1 MFKSRLLA
9 ATLLACSS
17 LVAMPALAQDTAE
30 AERAEDG
37 RIIVTT
43 QDDLPRFTYK
53 IDMKPSALL
62 VADDAAFN
70 AFASRV
76 EADIDD
82 TLAKYRIDDKATM
95 RSILD
100 LKGKIALLKGNDS
113 AAMKTIGQERALEEK
128 PDARLING
136 LREEAMIHATE
147 QARASSGEVYEM
159 AYRSYLDNAV
169 EELPWDIVGTSLKT
183 MKRSALI
190 AGTGRLL
197 GTAQVD
203 LDPVYEANGGNIS
216 QDAATTL
223 VYLRYSIDR
232 WVPVADETAEVLSKQ
247 IAARDVR
254 KPDIWADREVTLTDD
269 ADLTPVVVAVW
280 DSGVDLDL
288 FPGRIYTGATPTETS
303 DASGIAFDLL
313 ANPEL
318 GDLQP
323 LTDAQEARYPGM
335 QDDMKGLSDLQNSIE
350 SPEADAV
357 AARIANLKPE
367 ETQDYFETLSLFGN
381 YSHGTH
387 VAGIAARGN
396 PAIRLAYGRMTFN
409 WKTMPPKPTVE
420 LAKRGAASMVAT
432 VDWFKKNNVRV
443 VNMSWGGSPAG
454 YEPAL
459 EKHGMGKD
467 AQERKAM
474 ARELFEIERDALFK
488 AIEGAPDILFV
499 TAAGNS
505 DSSNSFDESMP
516 SSFVLPNM
524 LTVGAVDQ
532 AGDETG
538 FTSYG
543 ENVVVHA
550 NGFEVPSYVPGGRT
564 IPFSGTSMA
573 SPNVANLAA
582 KLIALDPSLTP
593 TQVKEII
600 IESATPTED
609 GRRNNINPKAAVTM
623 LESMD

>member
-1 MFKSRLLA
+1 MGEIHVKEPYSGGNS
-9 ATLLACSS
+9 ACLS
-17 LVAMPALAQDTAE
+17 LVALPAVAQDKA
-30 AERAEDG
+30 ADG
-37 RIIVTT
+37 RIIVKT
-43 QDDLPRFTYK
+43 QDDLPRFTYQ
-53 IDMKPSALL
+53 IDMKPSELL
-62 VADDAAFN
+62 ATDDATFN

-82 TLAKYRIDDKATM
+82 MLAKYLIEDKATM
-95 RSILD
+95 RSVLD

-113 AAMKTIGQERALEEK
+113 TAMKTIGQERALEEK
-128 PDARLING
+128 PDAKLTNG

-147 QARASSGEVYEM
+147 QAHASSGEVYEL
-159 AYRSYLDNAV
+159 AYASYLESAV
-169 EELPWDIVGTSLKT
+169 SQLPWDVVGTNLKSL
-183 MKRSALI
+183 KRSALI
-190 AGTGRLL
+190 AGTGRLI
-197 GTAQVD
+197 GTAQAD
-203 LDPVYEANGGNIS
+203 FDPTYEANEGSIS
-216 QDAATTL
+216 QNIGASL
-223 VYLRYSIDR
+223 IYMRYSIDR
-232 WVPVADETAEVLSKQ
+232 WVPVADETAQVLSKH
-247 IAARDVR
+247 IAANDVR
-254 KPDIWADREVTLTDD
+254 KPDIWEAREVTLAESD
-269 ADLTPVVVAVW
+269 DLTPVVVAIW

-288 FPGRIYTGATPTETS
+288 FPGRVHTGATPTDTTGE
-303 DASGIAFDLL
+303 SGIAFDLL
-313 ANPEL
+313 SMPEL

-323 LTDAQEARYPGM
+323 LTDAQQARYPAM
-335 QDDMKGLSDLQNSIE
+335 QDDMKGLSDLQNSID

-367 ETQDYFETLSLFGN
+367 ETEDYLETLRLFGN

-396 PAIRLAYGRMTFN
+396 PAIRLVYGRMTFS
-409 WKTMPPKPTVE
+409 WETMPPKPTVE
-420 LAKRGAASMVAT
+420 LAERSAAAMQAY

-474 ARELFEIERDALFK
+474 ARRLFEIGRDALFA
-488 AIEGAPDILFV
+488 AIKGAPDILFV

-564 IPFSGTSMA
+564 LAKSGTSMA

-593 TQVKEII
+593 VEVKKII
-600 IESATPTED
+600 VETATPTHD
-609 GRRNNINPKAAVTM
+609 GRRNNINPKAAVAM
-623 LESMD
+623 LESES

>member
-1 MFKSRLLA
+1 MFKSRILA

-17 LVAMPALAQDTAE
+17 LVAMPALAQDK
-30 AERAEDG
+30 AEDG
-37 RIIVTT
+37 RIIVKT

-53 IDMKPSALL
+53 IDMKPSELL
-62 VADDAAFN
+62 VADDATFS
-70 AFASRV
+70 AFATKV
-76 EADIDD
+76 EADLDD
-82 TLAKYRIDDKATM
+82 TLAKYLIEDKATM
-95 RSILD
+95 RSVLD

-113 AAMKTIGQERALEEK
+113 VTMKTIGQERALEEK
-128 PDARLING
+128 PDGRLING
-136 LREEAMIHATE
+136 IREEAMIHATE

-159 AYRSYLDNAV
+159 AYASYLEKAV
-169 EELPWDIVGTSLKT
+169 SQLPWDIVGTGLKS

-190 AGTGRLL
+190 AGTGRLI
-197 GTAQVD
+197 GVAQVD
-203 LDPVYEANGGNIS
+203 LDPTYEANDGNIS
-216 QDAATTL
+216 QNIASTL
-223 VYLRYSIDR
+223 VYLRYSMNR
-232 WVPVADETAEVLSKQ
+232 WVPVADETAQVLSKQ
-247 IAARDVR
+247 IAANDVR
-254 KPDIWADREVTLTDD
+254 KPDIWEEREVTLTEDD
-269 ADLTPVVVAVW
+269 DLTPVVVAIW

-288 FPGRIYTGATPTETS
+288 FPGRVYTGATPTETT
-303 DASGIAFDLL
+303 DESGIAFDLL
-313 ANPEL
+313 SMPEL

-367 ETQDYFETLSLFGN
+367 DTEDYFETLGLFGN

-396 PAIRLAYGRMTFN
+396 PAIRLAYGRITFN
-409 WKTMPPKPTVE
+409 WETMPPKPTVE
-420 LAKRGAASMVAT
+420 LAERSAAAMHAY

-474 ARELFEIERDALFK
+474 ARRLFDIERDALFA
-488 AIEGAPDILFV
+488 AIEGAPEILFV

-582 KLIALDPSLTP
+582 KLLAIDPSLTP
-593 TQVKEII
+593 TQVKDII
-600 IESATPTED
+600 VETATPTED
-609 GRRNNINPKAAVTM
+609 GRRNNINPKAAVAM